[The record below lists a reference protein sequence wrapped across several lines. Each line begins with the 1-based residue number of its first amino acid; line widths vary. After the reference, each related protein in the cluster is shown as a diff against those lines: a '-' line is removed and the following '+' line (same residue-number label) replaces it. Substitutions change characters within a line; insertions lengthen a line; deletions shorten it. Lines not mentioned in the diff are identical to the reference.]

1 SASSPRRRRPPRS
14 RRRPSLHTSTGP
26 RTRKSITQASSP
38 AARPATQPV
47 GNRFATDRPQ
57 DAATDVGSAHATS
70 KEQDDAT
77 PAEAVDDHA
86 GGGRGGGGE
95 RALADIGEDGPEPA
109 AAGDRPER
117 TRLPGARPPG
127 AGARAPAPGV

>member
-86 GGGRGGGGE
+86 GGGPGDAARRARDGGH
-95 RALADIGEDGPEPA
+95 RRLAELREDGPEPA

-117 TRLPGARPPG
+117 TRLP
-127 AGARAPAPGV
+127 